1 MRNIFFT
8 FLLAIIFNN
17 AFSQNQRKCDDYKN
31 NSIEKINAC
40 FVERNYKKS
49 EEVARDFLL
58 KNNNNARGN
67 ALLAFSLTRQNN
79 HQESLQYYEKAI
91 SLGLKTFDTYAYYA
105 LSLDAVGK
113 IDESIQYNKKSLE
126 IVPDLFDV
134 TKTLSE
140 QLAKQN
146 KFDEAISYLKK
157 FDSLRESKGRKS
169 IFHDRI
175 NSLAIQRDALQK
187 NNLVAVETQK
197 NIPIESSLDVEKRFL
212 SSCERLIPKNKINV
226 LLNANYYI
234 EKGKSLADITALGK
248 THGSVAIGL
257 TTIKNSINF
266 KSNYRNHQLS
276 SNLWCGL
283 VNLDIDVN
291 ANDFVIYVASE
302 YKEGSCEYNKILEHE
317 LMHAKFYIEALNE
330 AKFEIEKKMNEKY
343 IGKILFIR
351 DKLFFDGRIDL
362 DDITAIVNNKMESH
376 RHNHIKI
383 DENLSWNNVM
393 KTCIK

>member
-8 FLLAIIFNN
+8 FLLAIFFTN
-17 AFSQNQRKCDDYKN
+17 AFSQNQRKCDDYKS

-49 EEVARDFLL
+49 EEAARDFLL
-58 KNNNNARGN
+58 KNNNNVRGN
-67 ALLAFSLTRQNN
+67 GLLAFSLTSQKR
-79 HQESLQYYEKAI
+79 HQESLEYYEKAI
-91 SLGLKTFDTYAYYA
+91 NLGAKTFDIYAYYA

-113 IDESIQYNKKSLE
+113 VDESIKYNKKSLE
-126 IVPDLFDV
+126 IVPSLYDV

-140 QLAKQN
+140 QLEKQSR
-146 KFDEAISYLKK
+146 FDEAISYLKK
-157 FDSLRESKGRKS
+157 FDALRESKGRKS
-169 IFHDRI
+169 IFSDKI
-175 NSLAIQRDALQK
+175 NSLAIQRDTSLIK
-187 NNLVAVETQK
+187 NLVAVETQK
-197 NIPIESSLDVEKRFL
+197 NPPIESSMDVEKRFL
-212 SSCERLIPKNKINV
+212 NSCEKLIPKNKINIT
-226 LLNANYYI
+226 LNANYHI

-257 TTIKNSINF
+257 TTMKNSINF

-291 ANDFVIYVASE
+291 TNDFVIYVASE

-343 IGKILFIR
+343 LSKILFIR

-362 DDITAIVNNKMESH
+362 DDITAIVNNKMESD